1 MSDATSANRYNLS
14 ELCAGFFSLIVQL
27 RSSQDFGNPENLRN
41 RITAM
46 FAEMESAGKEL
57 GVSGEDL
64 QYAKYALTAFIDEMI
79 LNSSWPGK
87 DGWLTRPLQLDY
99 FGVHMAGEEFFKKLE
114 TLRQSADARIQAL
127 EIFYTCMQLGYEGK
141 YKILGIEKLKILM
154 EETGKDIARIRG
166 KEPRDL
172 SGKWERPQGL
182 VQGISQEFP
191 VWVWLVVCA
200 AVVFVVFTGLAFWI
214 GHDAGSV
221 VEELTQLLETA
232 A

>member
-1 MSDATSANRYNLS
+1 MSANSYNLS
-14 ELCAGFFSLIVQL
+14 ELSASFFSLIVQL

-46 FAEMESAGKEL
+46 FAEMESRGKEL
-57 GVSGEDL
+57 GVSSEDL

-114 TLRQSADARIQAL
+114 DLRQSADSRIEAL
-127 EIFYTCMQLGYEGK
+127 ETFYTCMQLGYEGK
-141 YKILGIEKLKILM
+141 YKILGIEKLKVLM

-166 KEPRDL
+166 KKPQEL

-191 VWVWLVVCA
+191 VWVWLVVCV
-200 AVVFVVFTGLAFWI
+200 AVVFVIFTGLAFWI
-214 GHDAGSV
+214 GYDAGSV
-221 VEELTQLLETA
+221 TEELTRLLEKQA
-232 A
+232 L

>member
-1 MSDATSANRYNLS
+1 MGANSYNLS
-14 ELCAGFFSLIVQL
+14 ELSASFFSLIVQL

-46 FAEMESAGKEL
+46 FAEMESSGKEL
-57 GVSGEDL
+57 GVSSEDL

-114 TLRQSADARIQAL
+114 DLRQSADSRIEAL
-127 EIFYTCMQLGYEGK
+127 ETFYTCMQLGYEGK
-141 YKILGIEKLKILM
+141 YKILGIEKLKVLM
-154 EETGKDIARIRG
+154 EETGKDISRIRG
-166 KEPRDL
+166 RKSQEL

-191 VWVWLVVCA
+191 IWVWLVVCV
-200 AVVFVVFTGLAFWI
+200 AVVFVIFTGLAFWI
-214 GHDAGSV
+214 GYDAGSV
-221 VEELTQLLETA
+221 AEELTQLLEKQA
-232 A
+232 L